1 MLRIPPPEDDGFAL
15 ALIKMEWERS
25 VGILGGYAT
34 ECVTLGKETA

>member
-25 VGILGGYAT
+25 VGILGEYAP
-34 ECVTLGKETA
+34 EYEVLEKKLA